1 MSRSISYQRISCA
14 DFGNTKR
21 VNKFIRRKPKVK
33 DIKCGLKECKFN
45 KGYCCCA
52 KSIDVSTNT
61 DCLTYSPDEKKR
73 NSMFEAAADFIPANY
88 SVDTSVACNAK
99 CIFNKD
105 NRCVSNGITVM
116 NQGAHE
122 VVCLTYVKD

>member
-52 KSIDVSTNT
+52 KSIDVSTRT

-73 NSMFEAAADFIPANY
+73 NSLFEAAADFTRQPVILDQLPADWGEPLRPEA
-88 SVDTSVACNAK
+88 V
-99 CIFNKD
+99 
-105 NRCVSNGITVM
+105 
-116 NQGAHE
+116 
-122 VVCLTYVKD
+122 